1 MLAGEPG
8 IGKTRAAQE
17 LALYAAS
24 DDAQVRLGW
33 CHQQQGSPP
42 FWSWIQPIRSYI
54 QQTDAE
60 SLNVQ
65 MDAGARDIS
74 EIIPEVREK
83 LPNIESVPLPDLQQA
98 RFRLFDSTTMRNA
111 NTNIQL
117 NIGNSGALV
126 IKNTA
131 KLLGGMVAMSTL
143 YGSISTDSPS
153 KPLPSWLTDPTRWI
167 SNT

>member
-1 MLAGEPG
+1 
-8 IGKTRAAQE
+8 
-17 LALYAAS
+17 
-24 DDAQVRLGW
+24 
-33 CHQQQGSPP
+33 
-42 FWSWIQPIRSYI
+42 
-54 QQTDAE
+54 
-60 SLNVQ
+60 

-83 LPNIESVPLPDLQQA
+83 LPNIESVPLPNLQQA

-126 IKNTA
+126 TKNTA
-131 KLLGGMVAMSTL
+131 KLLGGMVLVRMVAMSTL

>member
-1 MLAGEPG
+1 
-8 IGKTRAAQE
+8 
-17 LALYAAS
+17 
-24 DDAQVRLGW
+24 
-33 CHQQQGSPP
+33 
-42 FWSWIQPIRSYI
+42 
-54 QQTDAE
+54 
-60 SLNVQ
+60 

>member
-1 MLAGEPG
+1 
-8 IGKTRAAQE
+8 
-17 LALYAAS
+17 
-24 DDAQVRLGW
+24 
-33 CHQQQGSPP
+33 
-42 FWSWIQPIRSYI
+42 
-54 QQTDAE
+54 
-60 SLNVQ
+60 

-98 RFRLFDSTTMRNA
+98 RYRLFDSTTMRNA

-131 KLLGGMVAMSTL
+131 KLLGGMVLVGMVVMSTL
-143 YGSISTDSPS
+143 YRSISADSPS
-153 KPLPSWLTDPTRWI
+153 KLLPS
-167 SNT
+167 